1 MCGIAGIVNLSS
13 ALPPPSRDVVRA
25 MVRAIRHR
33 GPDEFGLFRDGHAAL
48 GHARLSIVDLA
59 SGQQPLANEDRT
71 RWLVFNGEVFNF
83 VELRAELEAA
93 GHVFRTHSDTEVI
106 VHAWEQWGPAAFGRF
121 NGQWAIA
128 LWDAGSRELV
138 LCRDRVGVRPL
149 FVHTHGGRL
158 GFASEVKALLAD
170 PDVPRALDPRGIE
183 ETFTFWGSRAPTS
196 VFAGIEELPPGVV
209 RRYRAD
215 GTHVDEVYWHPS
227 YPRVRGEGPR
237 DAEACSLDEAVDGLR
252 ARLLAASE
260 LRMLRADVPVGAYL
274 SGGIDSSY
282 VAWLARDAV
291 RGRFHTFSLRFE
303 DPEYDETRYQRLMV
317 ERLGSDHAEVVAS
330 RRDIAEVFP
339 TVVAHA
345 ERPLLRTGPA
355 PLFLLSKLV
364 RDRGLKV
371 VLTGEGSDEMLGG
384 YDLFREAKV
393 RRFWARQPASTE
405 RPKLF
410 DRLYPWLARSPAAAR
425 GLAVQFWA
433 RGLDRPEDPTF
444 SHGPRWASA
453 SALQRL
459 FAKDWR
465 QRAAEDPRPGPVE
478 ALVAS
483 LPSDFDRWSELA
495 RAQYLEV
502 VTLLNPYILA
512 SQGDRMLMANSVE
525 GRFPFLDREVMAF
538 ANDMPARFKL
548 QGLDEKHVLKRAA
561 AAVLPREILER
572 PKQPYRAPDAACFT
586 GADAPEWVRE
596 VTTEAALREVGV
608 FDAPAVTALFEKAR
622 RVAAKGGDGSF
633 SNADNMAVVGVL
645 STQLLARTFVT
656 APSPTIVDDGAVWRT
671 DVDRVA

>member
-1 MCGIAGIVNLSS
+1 MCGIAGIVNLSD
-13 ALPPPSRDVVRA
+13 ALPPPSRELVRA

-33 GPDEFGLFRDGHAAL
+33 GPDEFGVYRDGRAGL

-59 SGQQPLANEDRT
+59 SGQQPMPNTDET
-71 RWLVFNGEVFNF
+71 SWLVFNGEVFNF
-83 VELRAELEAA
+83 VELRVELEAA

-106 VHAWEQWGPAAFGRF
+106 VHAWERWGVDAFARF

-128 LWDAGSRELV
+128 LWDTRTQELV

-149 FVHTHGGRL
+149 FLHEGGGRVR
-158 GFASEVKALLAD
+158 FASEVKALYAD
-170 PDVPRALDPRGIE
+170 PDVSRALDPRGIE

-209 RRYRAD
+209 RRYDRSGAK
-215 GTHVDEVYWHPS
+215 VDQTYWHPS
-227 YPRVRGEGPR
+227 YPRVQGDGPR
-237 DAEACSLDEAVDGLR
+237 DEDSCTLDEAVKGLR
-252 ARLLAASE
+252 DRLLNAAE

-291 RGRFHTFSLRFE
+291 RGKFHTFSLRFE
-303 DPEYDETRYQRLMV
+303 DPEYDETKYQRLMV
-317 ERLGSDHAEVVAS
+317 DRLHSEHAEVVAS
-330 RRDIAEVFP
+330 RSDIAGVFP
-339 TVVAHA
+339 DVVAHA

-364 RDRGLKV
+364 REQGLKV

-393 RRFWARQPASTE
+393 RRFWSRQPQSKL
-405 RPKLF
+405 RPRLF

-425 GLAVQFWA
+425 GLALQFWA
-433 RGLDRPEDPTF
+433 KGIERPDDPTF
-444 SHGPRWASA
+444 SHGPRWSSA

-459 FAKDWR
+459 FSSEWKARTVGD
-465 QRAAEDPRPGPVE
+465 ARPGAV
-478 ALVAS
+478 ASLVAS
-483 LPSDFDRWSELA
+483 LPDDFKRWDPLA
-495 RAQYLEV
+495 QAQYLEV

-525 GRFPFLDREVMAF
+525 GRFPFLDKEVMAY
-538 ANDMPARFKL
+538 ANAMPARFKL
-548 QGLDEKHVLKRAA
+548 SGLDEKHVLKRAA
-561 AAVLPREILER
+561 AEVLPKEILER

-586 GADAPEWVRE
+586 GPDAPEWVRAL
-596 VTTEAALREVGV
+596 TTEAALKEVGV
-608 FDAPAVTALFEKAR
+608 FDAAAATALLEKAR
-622 RVAAKGGDGSF
+622 RVAAKGGDAGF
-633 SNADNMAVVGVL
+633 SNADNMAVVGLL
-645 STQLLARTFVT
+645 STQVLHHRLIGQR
-656 APSPTIVDDGAVWRT
+656 DDGDDGVPFRT
-671 DVDRVA
+671 EVHRVA

>member
-1 MCGIAGIVNLSS
+1 MCGIAGIVNLSA
-13 ALPPPSRDVVRA
+13 ALPPPSRELVRS

-33 GPDEFGLFRDGHAAL
+33 GPDEFGLYRDGRAAL

-59 SGQQPLANEDRT
+59 SGQQPMANEDDT

-83 VELRAELEAA
+83 VELRSELEDA

-106 VHAWEQWGPAAFGRF
+106 IHAWEQWGIEAFARF

-128 LWDAGSRELV
+128 LWDTGSEELV

-149 FVHTHGGRL
+149 FVHEGGGRVR
-158 GFASEVKALLAD
+158 FASEVKAIFAD
-170 PDVPRALDPRGIE
+170 PEVPRELDVRGLE
-183 ETFTFWGSRAPTS
+183 ETFTFWASRAPTS
-196 VFAGIEELPPGVV
+196 VFAGVSELPPGVV
-209 RRYRAD
+209 RRYTKAGARHD
-215 GTHVDEVYWHPS
+215 HVYWSPE
-227 YPRVRGEGPR
+227 YPRVQGEGAR
-237 DAEACSLDEAVDGLR
+237 DAESCTLDEAVSGLR
-252 ARLLAASE
+252 DRLHKASE

-317 ERLGSDHAEVVAS
+317 ERLHSDHAEVVAS
-330 RRDIAEVFP
+330 RSDIARVFP
-339 TVVAHA
+339 DVVAHS

-364 RDRGLKV
+364 RDAGLKV

-393 RRFWARQPASTE
+393 RRFWSRQPQSKL

-425 GLAVQFWA
+425 GLALQFWA
-433 RGLDRPEDPTF
+433 RGIDHPEDPTF
-444 SHGPRWASA
+444 SHGPRWSSA
-453 SALQRL
+453 SALQR
-459 FAKDWR
+459 FFSSEMR
-465 QRAAEDPRPGPVE
+465 GRMAADARPAAV
-478 ALVAS
+478 ASLVAS
-483 LPSDFDRWSELA
+483 LPADFPRWDPLA
-495 RAQYLEV
+495 QAQYLEV

-525 GRFPFLDREVMAF
+525 GRFPFLDKEVMAF
-538 ANDMPARFKL
+538 ANAMPARFKL
-548 QGLDEKHVLKRAA
+548 RGLDEKHVLKRAA
-561 AAVLPREILER
+561 AEVLPREILER

-586 GADAPEWVRE
+586 GPDAPEWVRE
-596 VTTEAALREVGV
+596 LTTEAALKTVGV
-608 FDAPAVTALFEKAR
+608 FDATAVTALLEKAR
-622 RVAAKGGDGSF
+622 RVAAKGGDAGF

-645 STQLLARTFVT
+645 STQLLHRRLIEETHGG
-656 APSPTIVDDGAVWRT
+656 SDDGVAFRT
-671 DVDRVA
+671 EVDRVG